1 MLYGIDLTK
10 IYKSIITMN
19 AVFGSQE
26 PGRIA
31 MDATQA
37 AWIIVQ
43 VARREP
49 WIARTV
55 KNPILRKQCRLV
67 GRNLRGVSEWQRA
80 MQPLLVRLVKVLAE
94 QTRIWEE
101 VPVWR
106 HPIVPIL
113 VRMCA
118 YEANWIRAPEEWLAP
133 RQTDVKTIMRS
144 LLAHVFVRFPVAD
157 FLYHAWQVRGDL
169 RWRER
174 DWFVQLAQ
182 GASWRDLQGLP
193 RTVSRRALHECAQ
206 APEDLSI
213 AQGLRW
219 GQVLASGGGRHLA
232 REVVISRMA
241 HDMTHDAWWSRL
253 IQKFAAAGEKYARVY
268 GLVADLFVEMFH
280 QEQQEKVDRLLAL
293 PVKELT
299 AHAWKYWRDAAAA
312 LSLHLP
318 EWQKRSV
325 THRECR
331 LQLSSMMRQCWHP
344 MIPNSLQRSYPV
356 RMGVISLR
364 ELTSAAELIAEGR
377 EMRHCVARHSV
388 LCLRKERSIFSLIIH
403 RADEEERLTVE
414 VCRETRKVTEI
425 KGRWNRQPS
434 AHAWTC
440 LEQWTY
446 ENGCFVA

>member
-1 MLYGIDLTK
+1 
-10 IYKSIITMN
+10 MN
-19 AVFGSQE
+19 TVLGSQE
-26 PGRIA
+26 PGRIVGN
-31 MDATQA
+31 ATQA

-43 VARREP
+43 VARRER
-49 WIARTV
+49 WIARSV

-67 GRNLRGVSEWQRA
+67 GRNLRGAEDWQRP
-80 MQPLLVRLVKVLAE
+80 MQPLLARLVKVLAE

-118 YEANWIRAPEEWLAP
+118 YETHWIRAPEEWQAP
-133 RQTDVKTIMRS
+133 QQEDVKTIMRS
-144 LLAHVFVRFPVAD
+144 LVAHLFVRYPVAD

-193 RTVSRRALHECAQ
+193 RTISRRALHECAR

-219 GQVLASGGGRHLA
+219 GQVLASGGGPRLA
-232 REVVISRMA
+232 REVVRSRMA

-253 IQKFAAAGEKYARVY
+253 IQKFAAAGETSARSY

-280 QEQQEKVDRLLAL
+280 QEQQGPVERLLAL
-293 PVKELT
+293 PMKELI

-312 LSLHLP
+312 LSVHLP
-318 EWQKRSV
+318 EWQQRSV
-325 THRECR
+325 THPECR
-331 LQLSSMMRQCWHP
+331 QQLSSLMRQCWHP
-344 MIPNSLQRSYPV
+344 MIPRSLQRSYPV

-377 EMRHCVARHSV
+377 EMRHCVARYASV
-388 LCLRKERSIFSLIIH
+388 CLRKGSSIFSLIIH
-403 RADEEERLTVE
+403 RAGEEERLTVE
-414 VCRETRKVTEI
+414 VCRETRKVKEI

-434 AHAWTC
+434 PQAWTC

-446 ENGCFVA
+446 ESGCFVA